1 MSIKVYRNTGLMGS
15 AMKLKLKIDEN
26 FIEKIKPQEVLT
38 IQIPRE
44 QVTFG
49 LKIFLEK
56 KKDIIV
62 KNGDEIV
69 ITPKKYTTYF
79 FWSIMIFT
87 VLSIIL
93 FSDPVRW
100 IILAIVLLYSVII
113 PYFYGTYDLTVNGD
127 CKT

>member
-15 AMKLKLKIDEN
+15 AMKLKLKINEN

-79 FWSIMIFT
+79 SWSITIFT
-87 VLSIIL
+87 FLSIIL
-93 FSDPVRW
+93 FSAPVRW
-100 IILAIVLLYSVII
+100 IILLLVFFCGVSI
-113 PYFYGTYDLTVNGD
+113 PYFYGTYNLTVNGE